1 MSDQDRVRSPLS
13 RRLFLRTMSMAGA
26 TTVGVAVSNG
36 QVRARADQGDH
47 PHPTSRAAF
56 DQLDSSINNGNSVKD
71 ETNDKDSSGLS
82 GKLAW
87 REAYA
92 LEGYALMYQAH
103 RDTYYLDKMVDHID
117 HVLANRDSERGVTD
131 YAGNSHPAWRADHL
145 YTVGFATV
153 PDTAGTPMFEVRSAL
168 SWADET
174 TVTIAGGSAPGHFR
188 LEAHNTFHNRTTI
201 YEDLSTDPDSPN
213 YALRRM
219 VEGFRYEAPNRVLL
233 TIRDLRD
240 GPGSGEI
247 AHGQFPMVS
256 APYVYGAHTG
266 SIVHPMALFAR
277 LVREDQD
284 LMANPT
290 YRHRAEAYL
299 EAAADALAVHDP
311 EWRENSEGEGY
322 YIAQAGAPVWNAGFD
337 NAIGHFTPMGRAI
350 VQMARVTGDRVYI
363 DRANA
368 MGWTVRNALVSDGRA
383 WIWPSWWQKGA
394 PYNGWD
400 IDDPRSGFWPWY
412 PPNRII
418 KNTSHAQWDVNFAR
432 DLHEADLPGRPPF
445 PDLAIR
451 RFAATFTDNMATTAP
466 DGSASV
472 FRLVDGSRG
481 IGTRG
486 QEQMSTAFSDL
497 ATWDSRVLTHSV
509 AILQNHMDLDRLTM
523 ESAMYC
529 VARVNHASRAM
540 PR

>member
-1 MSDQDRVRSPLS
+1 MPQDQESHPVS
-13 RRLFLRTMSMAGA
+13 RRLFLGGAAVAGVTSA
-26 TTVGVAVSNG
+26 GLLTPAGS
-36 QVRARADQGDH
+36 RARAEEPAQ

-56 DQLDSSINNGNSVKD
+56 DRLDAAINNGNSVKD

-145 YTVGFATV
+145 YTIGFTTV
-153 PDTAGTPMFEVRSAL
+153 PDSSGRPMFEVRTAL
-168 SWADET
+168 SWGDVT
-174 TVTIAGGSAPGHFR
+174 TVTITAGSGAGTFR
-188 LEAHNTFHNRTTI
+188 LEAHNTFHNRTTL
-201 YEDLSTDPDSPN
+201 YENLSVDPASPD
-213 YALRRM
+213 YALKRM
-219 VEGFRYEAPNRVLL
+219 FEGFRYEKPNRVLL

-240 GPGSGEI
+240 QPSGQDEI
-247 AHGQFPMVS
+247 SQGQFPMVS

-277 LVREDQD
+277 LVREDEA
-284 LMANPT
+284 LMSDPT
-290 YRHRAEAYL
+290 YRNRAELYL
-299 EAAADALAVHDP
+299 EAAADAVAVHDP
-311 EWRENSEGEGY
+311 EWRENEEGEGY
-322 YIAQAGAPVWNAGFD
+322 YVAQAGAPVWNAGFD
-337 NAIGHFTPMGRAI
+337 NAIGHFTPLGRAI
-350 VQMARVTGDRVYI
+350 VQLARVTGDRQYVE
-363 DRANA
+363 RANA
-368 MGWTVRNALVSDGRA
+368 MGWTVRNSLVSDGRA

-400 IDDPRSGFWPWY
+400 IDNPRSGFWPWY

-418 KNTSHAQWDVNFAR
+418 KNTSHAQHDVNFAR
-432 DLHEADLPGRPPF
+432 DLHEAGLPGRPPF

-451 RFAATFTDNMATTAP
+451 RFAATFTDNMMTFTE
-466 DGSASV
+466 DGSPSV

-481 IGTRG
+481 IGTSG
-486 QEQMSTAFSDL
+486 QEQMSTGFADL
-497 ATWDSRVLTHSV
+497 ATWDSRVLDHSV
-509 AILQNHMDLDRLTM
+509 AILANHMELGRLTM

-529 VARVNHASRAM
+529 LARVNHAAGATA
-540 PR
+540 